1 MAYDEPS
8 YRRRDTDPLVS
19 GGLREDT
26 RFGGDVGFGSAGGGY
41 QTGSFPVA
49 NEYREPDPMQTTQR
63 RAVSPAALDDVFD
76 DPTHGEPGRDRI
88 AVHVAWEVVLLVA
101 AGGLAFLLYRENSGA
116 LRGAGLDALLVA
128 AAALGLLA
136 VGASLALRAG
146 VANLAL
152 GPVAVAAGLHFAE
165 QGDRGVVTAAGEA
178 AMVAAVVG
186 ALMAVIVVGFH
197 VPGWAGTLVG
207 ALVAI
212 VFIQQRLAPV
222 NLQGEWDPTE
232 YALYL
237 FGGVAA
243 LSVLGGL
250 IGTIKP
256 VRRAVGRFRP
266 VGDPAVRRGAL
277 AAVLTAG
284 TLIISTTFAAVA
296 GILIA
301 ASADG
306 PVVPATGLEW
316 SGLAIGAAL
325 LGGTSAF
332 GRRGGILGTLLA
344 VVLIT
349 LFLEYED
356 RMGWDISKFAIAA
369 GVVAAGLVV
378 TRLVETYG
386 HPRSARES
394 YLDEEEW
401 TPETTATPSAGWTRS
416 DRQDSWSTPLS
427 TQPTA
432 GRADQW
438 DSDRWGTGR

>member
-8 YRRRDTDPLVS
+8 FRRRDTDPIVS

-26 RFGGDVGFGSAGGGY
+26 RFGSDAGFGSASTGY

-49 NEYREPDPMQTTQR
+49 NEFREPDPMQTTQR
-63 RAVSPAALDDVFD
+63 RAVSQAALGDVFD
-76 DPTHGEPGRDRI
+76 DPAHGEPGRDRI
-88 AVHVAWEVVLLVA
+88 AVHVAWEVVLLIA
-101 AGGLAFLLYRENSGA
+101 AGGLAFLLYRENAAA
-116 LRGAGLDALLVA
+116 LRGAALDALLVS

-146 VANLAL
+146 VPNLAL

-178 AMVAAVVG
+178 AVAAAILG
-186 ALMAVIVVGFH
+186 ALMAVLVVGFH
-197 VPGWAGTLVG
+197 VPGWAGTLAG
-207 ALVAI
+207 TLVAI

-266 VGDPAVRRGAL
+266 VGDPAVRRGAM
-277 AAVLTAG
+277 AGVLTAG
-284 TLIISTTFAAVA
+284 TLILSTAFAAVA
-296 GILIA
+296 GILVA
-301 ASADG
+301 ASADA

-316 SGLAIGAAL
+316 TGLAIGAAL
-325 LGGTSAF
+325 LGGTSGF

-344 VVLIT
+344 VVLVSI
-349 LFLEYED
+349 FLVYED
-356 RMGWDISKFAIAA
+356 EMGWDISKFAVAA

-386 HPRSARES
+386 HPRSARDG
-394 YLDEEEW
+394 YYDEEEW
-401 TPETTATPSAGWTRS
+401 TPETTATPSAGWSGS
-416 DRQDSWSTPLS
+416 DRQDTWSTPLS
-427 TQPTA
+427 TQPAA

-438 DSDRWGTGR
+438 DNDRWGTGR